1 MTLQMCMKFECAYRG
16 ETVRC
21 FLPHKGLDLVEK
33 SRLVYALDLVEDT
46 LRGEEGVIGGDR

>member
-1 MTLQMCMKFECAYRG
+1 MCMKIECAYHSQ
-16 ETVRC
+16 TVCR

-46 LRGEEGVIGGDR
+46 LRGEEGIIGGDC